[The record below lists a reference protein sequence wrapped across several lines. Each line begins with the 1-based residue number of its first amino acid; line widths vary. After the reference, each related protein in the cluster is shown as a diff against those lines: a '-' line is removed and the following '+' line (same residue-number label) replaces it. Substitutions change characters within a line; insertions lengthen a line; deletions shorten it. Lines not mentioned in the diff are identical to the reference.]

1 MDKKC
6 EFVAKYFMLAL
17 KLFTVVFKRSDR
29 RISSDDTERVD
40 LFVMASI
47 AVAFSRCNFSLILSS
62 KPIKRKQ
69 LNE

>member
-29 RISSDDTERVD
+29 RISSDDT
-40 LFVMASI
+40 
-47 AVAFSRCNFSLILSS
+47 
-62 KPIKRKQ
+62 
-69 LNE
+69 